1 MKESTR
7 NWIQFG
13 TTTLVALGWSAFDR
27 RHDLIPLIESC
38 APLVS
43 GVVLPIGYMLIGF
56 SFGFAT
62 CKRIEIRDRRKSSNP
77 FGTKRAETTYTRV
90 EMEPE
95 AMEKAKRAVERKA
108 LEMRVNDLEGKEQ

>member
-13 TTTLVALGWSAFDR
+13 ITTLVALGWSAFDR

-43 GVVLPIGYMLIGF
+43 SVVLPIGYMLIGF

-62 CKRIEIRDRRKSSNP
+62 CKRIEIRDRRKNNNP
-77 FGTKRAETTYTRV
+77 FGTKQVETTYTKV
-90 EMEPE
+90 EMTSE
-95 AMEKAKRAVERKA
+95 AMEKARRDVERKA
-108 LEMRVNDLEGKEQ
+108 LEMRVHDLEDKG